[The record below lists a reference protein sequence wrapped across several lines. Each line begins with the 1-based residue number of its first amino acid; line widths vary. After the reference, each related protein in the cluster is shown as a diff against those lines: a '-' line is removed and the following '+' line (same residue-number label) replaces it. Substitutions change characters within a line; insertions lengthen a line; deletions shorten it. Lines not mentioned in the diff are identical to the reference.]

1 MLYPYQKR
9 DSSDPSDFKPVSLLG
24 VIGKLQELFVFK
36 HIHNSILIDNNLMY
50 KYQSGFLP
58 GHSATYQLM
67 YIYHHICQAID
78 TNQFS
83 CMVLCNVSK
92 AFERVWHTGLIFKLR
107 QYGID
112 GVLLNWITDYLVNR
126 K

>member
-1 MLYPYQKR
+1 
-9 DSSDPSDFKPVSLLG
+9 
-24 VIGKLQELFVFK
+24 
-36 HIHNSILIDNNLMY
+36 MY
-50 KYQSGFLP
+50 KYQSGFLS
-58 GHSATYQLM
+58 GHSTTYQLM
-67 YIYHHICQAID
+67 YINHHICQAID
-78 TNQFS
+78 TSQFS

-112 GVLLNWITDYLVNR
+112 GDLLNWITDYRVNR

>member
-1 MLYPYQKR
+1 
-9 DSSDPSDFKPVSLLG
+9 
-24 VIGKLQELFVFK
+24 
-36 HIHNSILIDNNLMY
+36 MY

-58 GHSATYQLM
+58 GHSTTYQLM

-83 CMVLCNVSK
+83 YMALYNVSK
-92 AFERVWHTGLIFKLR
+92 AFERVWLTGLIFKLR

-112 GVLLNWITDYLVNR
+112 GDLLNWITDYLVNR